1 MGWITCPHCGDRYPD
16 FDVAHVCSSGPRAP
30 QSEPLLDIDDVVD
43 IGVAVLD
50 FTVGILSSL
59 SDD

>member
-1 MGWITCPHCGDRYPD
+1 MSFIICQHCGDRYPD

-30 QSEPLLDIDDVVD
+30 VLASETLDVVAD
-43 IGVAVLD
+43 VGLAVMD
-50 FTVGILSSL
+50 FMVDILSAV